1 MPQTTG
7 AIPRSNFQAQ
17 VSTDGNTWTDISGQA
32 VTVQR
37 SDGDQMIG
45 EQNTA
50 DGSSPVVTGSNKKA
64 AETITV
70 SAVYTEGPT
79 EAYETVSARYRGAT
93 KTIFFRWAPKGGIA
107 TVAGNNVFT
116 CANDAGT
123 PIAVPI
129 INCSIPD
136 LDAGS
141 GDPAMIEFSLRT
153 PNVLEAVTTTS

>member
-1 MPQTTG
+1 MTQTTG

-17 VSTDGNTWTDISGQA
+17 VSTDGTTWTDISGQA

-64 AETITV
+64 AETVTV
-70 SAVYTEGPT
+70 AAVYTEGPT
-79 EAYETVSARYRGAT
+79 EAYEVVAARYRGAA
-93 KTIFFRWAPKGGIA
+93 KTIFFRWAPKGGIG
-107 TVAGNNVFT
+107 TVAGNNMFT

-123 PIAVPI
+123 AIAVPI

-153 PNVLEAVTTTS
+153 PNVAEALTTTS